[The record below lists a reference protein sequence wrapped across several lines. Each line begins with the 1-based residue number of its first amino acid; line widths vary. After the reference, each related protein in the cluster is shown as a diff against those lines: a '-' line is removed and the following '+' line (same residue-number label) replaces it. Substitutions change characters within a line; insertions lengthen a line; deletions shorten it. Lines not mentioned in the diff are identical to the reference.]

1 MSLSIPADLL
11 QGYNSL
17 RMVYAAAL
25 DKKLVTITDPPGT
38 EQVSVVLKTKT
49 IKIKCN
55 YQTADGK
62 KHVVVC
68 QRKALGDDTAIK
80 VDGAIPSKSDL
91 DIKKALHGTDVE
103 LKFILEYTLDGVAH
117 VMVLRTKHGLL

>member
-1 MSLSIPADLL
+1 MLSIPADLL
-11 QGYNSL
+11 QAYDSL
-17 RMVYAAAL
+17 RTVYAAAL

-38 EQVSVVLKTKT
+38 KQVSVVLRSKT

-62 KHVVVC
+62 KHVVLC
-68 QRKALGDDTAIK
+68 SRPADGNETAIK
-80 VDGAIPSKSDL
+80 VDGAIPSRSDL

-117 VMVLRTKHGLL
+117 VMVMRTKHGLL